1 MSSQRQFAGAKKTPL
16 IQQISREVL
25 DKPKLPLYTALTP
38 AETTL
43 RQTGYG

>member
-1 MSSQRQFAGAKKTPL
+1 LQRQFARAKKKLL
-16 IQQISREVL
+16 IQQISPEVL
-25 DKPKLPLYTALTP
+25 DKPKLPIYTAHTP